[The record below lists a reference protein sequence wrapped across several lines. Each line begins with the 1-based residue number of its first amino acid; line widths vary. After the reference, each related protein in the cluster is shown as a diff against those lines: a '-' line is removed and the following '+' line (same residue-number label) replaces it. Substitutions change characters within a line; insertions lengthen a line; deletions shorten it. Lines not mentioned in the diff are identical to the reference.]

1 MYVHSKLPGS
11 SPVAGGRN
19 AARQPLPRAPCA
31 PSTVMLRY
39 PQPNPPHA
47 RESELFSAPRR
58 PRTMPPRPVH
68 NPNATRISRT
78 ALAAEAAVAASA
90 AVRLAPESAPRAA
103 PANATR
109 LQPDVAAAVCA
120 PAPAQ
125 VCFAGIPG
133 SFERGLFVHSY
144 PARVCL
150 IVANDR
156 LRISFVG
163 DDRCRFVCRSS
174 NANWRPSSCALRCI
188 VRASLGA
195 VG

>member
-1 MYVHSKLPGS
+1 
-11 SPVAGGRN
+11 
-19 AARQPLPRAPCA
+19 
-31 PSTVMLRY
+31 
-39 PQPNPPHA
+39 
-47 RESELFSAPRR
+47 
-58 PRTMPPRPVH
+58 MPPARSGCGILSQTRHMRANLSVFRLRAGLRQCRRGQFTFH
-68 NPNATRISRT
+68 NPNATRFSRT

-90 AVRLAPESAPRAA
+90 AARLAPESVPRAA

-109 LQPDVAAAVCA
+109 LQPDVTAAVCA

-125 VCFAGIPG
+125 VFLQASLGL
-133 SFERGLFVHSY
+133 FERGLFVHSC

-150 IVANDR
+150 IAANNR
-156 LRISFVG
+156 SQVSYVG
-163 DDRCRFVCRSS
+163 ADRCRFVCRSS

>member
-1 MYVHSKLPGS
+1 
-11 SPVAGGRN
+11 
-19 AARQPLPRAPCA
+19 
-31 PSTVMLRY
+31 
-39 PQPNPPHA
+39 
-47 RESELFSAPRR
+47 
-58 PRTMPPRPVH
+58 MPPARLGCGILSQIRHMRANMSLFWLRAGLRQCRRGQFTFH
-68 NPNATRISRT
+68 NPNATRFSRT
-78 ALAAEAAVAASA
+78 ALAAEAAVAATA

-144 PARVCL
+144 PARVYL
-150 IVANDR
+150 IVANER
-156 LRISFVG
+156 LLISFVG